1 MTPVLAMIGSND
13 IMIIA
18 VVVVLLFGTAKIP
31 QLMKGMGE
39 GIREFKK
46 AAADESAE
54 AKSTDDKKGQD
65 K

>member
-1 MTPVLAMIGSND
+1 MIGSND

-46 AAADESAE
+46 AATDESAE
-54 AKSTDDKKGQD
+54 AKSVDDKKGQD

>member
-1 MTPVLAMIGSND
+1 MTPVFAMIGSND

-46 AAADESAE
+46 AATDESADTKV
-54 AKSTDDKKGQD
+54 ADDKKGQD